1 MGRKVIIKLDEELLE
16 AARKK
21 FPELRRVS
29 NVDIVRIIFDKVLS
43 EEQKEGDPHG

>member
-29 NVDIVRIIFDKVLS
+29 NVDVARIIFEKALA
-43 EEQKEGDPHG
+43 KESG